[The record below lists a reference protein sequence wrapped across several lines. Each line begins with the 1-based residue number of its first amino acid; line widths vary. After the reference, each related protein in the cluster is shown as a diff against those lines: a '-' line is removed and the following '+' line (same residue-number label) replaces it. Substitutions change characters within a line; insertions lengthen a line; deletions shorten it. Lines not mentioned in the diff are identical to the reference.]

1 MKYWAY
7 INNEIKGPFEKEEL
21 LKIEG
26 FNNSTL
32 VCPQSPV
39 EEETKEWKEA
49 SNFPELAIGN
59 DAVSSSSNQAPDALT
74 LDVSLKKE
82 DIMIER
88 FSVNNLFTPS
98 VDTGESKFSSTDP
111 LSLSQ
116 IRKREEVISQR
127 IVPESSAQSNAVE
140 DKKETAENLNPPSPK
155 TEEPV
160 SADINPNDNPF
171 NIDLP
176 DTDSILG
183 SQTQRE
189 ESPSGDFLKS
199 YDIPE
204 IKEEPKEFKA
214 TSEEFKSE
222 TIEAKPVVE
231 EFKEE
236 IVQSSPSAK
245 DFKIDT
251 EESGGKEVFKKETPR
266 PDLSVLKEDLMKE
279 LDKKISSAKGNAVSK
294 EEFDIF
300 KEEIKKYVSERLVAL
315 PAVSNSE
322 VVNHLDIEVRDL
334 KARLEIIEKNISDM
348 SKIKEQVLEK
358 ESLEPNKAKISDV
371 KPAPD
376 KTVVIKKEEIEKE
389 KKSPDISKFLKPVI
403 YLILLILVIISV
415 GFALKQFGIFDF
427 TKFITK
433 KDNFPKTVVSQ
444 PPKGPV
450 DLNTVVSTQ
459 PAVEPLVQSSTN
471 PPIAENSVQQ
481 SSFPVS
487 EPTQQQNRYDAII
500 DEVREYKIN
509 TDKNLENTVS
519 DIIKSR
525 KGNPG
530 AISWFCEEAQ
540 SGYSITVKG
549 TAQNK
554 EILFKFEY
562 DPKTRILKPLNTLS
576 VNTLKMM
583 MNGDSKTDK
592 PKRTQKTVPK
602 QSQKAT
608 SVSNQSSKEQ
618 GNLKTEKPQEKND
631 DNQEKEEEY
640 LIIGE

>member
-98 VDTGESKFSSTDP
+98 VDTGESKFLSTDP

-116 IRKREEVISQR
+116 IRRREEVVSQR
-127 IVPESSAQSNAVE
+127 IVPETSAQSNAVSGEKENKE
-140 DKKETAENLNPPSPK
+140 DLNLEPSK
-155 TEEPV
+155 TEESV
-160 SADINPNDNPF
+160 LADINTRDTPF

-183 SQTQRE
+183 SQTQE
-189 ESPSGDFLKS
+189 KESPSGDFLKS

-214 TSEEFKSE
+214 TTEEFKNE

-251 EESGGKEVFKKETPR
+251 EESVGKEVFKKESPQ

-279 LDKKISSAKGNAVSK
+279 LDKKISSLRENGVSK

-300 KEEIKKYVSERLVAL
+300 KEEIKKYVSERLATL

-358 ESLEPNKAKISDV
+358 ESLEPNKAKISDI

-389 KKSPDISKFLKPVI
+389 KKTLDISKFLKPVI
-403 YLILLILVIISV
+403 YLVLLILVIISV

-427 TKFITK
+427 TKLISK
-433 KDNFPKTVVSQ
+433 KDNFPKNVVSE

-450 DLNTVVSTQ
+450 DLNAVVSTQ
-459 PAVEPLVQSSTN
+459 TPVEPSVQPSTN
-471 PPIAENSVQQ
+471 PPIAENTIQQ
-481 SSFPVS
+481 STISVS
-487 EPTQQQNRYDAII
+487 LPNHPQNRYDFII

-509 TDKNLENTVS
+509 TDKNLENTIS

-525 KGNPG
+525 KGNPM
-530 AISWFCEEAQ
+530 AMSWFCEEIDT
-540 SGYSITVKG
+540 GYSITVKG

-554 EILFKFEY
+554 EIIFKFEY
-562 DPKTRILKPLNTLS
+562 DPKNKILKPLNTLS
-576 VNTLKMM
+576 INTLKIMM
-583 MNGDSKTDK
+583 GDSKTDK
-592 PKRTQKTVPK
+592 PKRTNKTVAK
-602 QSQKAT
+602 HQQKNT
-608 SVSNQSSKEQ
+608 STSNQTSKEQ
-618 GNLKTEKPQEKND
+618 GNLKTEKPEEKKV
-631 DNQEKEEEY
+631 DNEEKEEEY

>member
-49 SNFPELAIGN
+49 SNFPELAIQN
-59 DAVSSSSNQAPDALT
+59 DTPSSSKDAPEALS

-116 IRKREEVISQR
+116 IRRREEVVSQR
-127 IVPESSAQSNAVE
+127 IIPESSNQSNASDDKEENVE
-140 DKKETAENLNPPSPK
+140 NSNPIPPK
-155 TEEPV
+155 NDEPV

-183 SQTQRE
+183 SQNRE
-189 ESPSGDFLKS
+189 KQSETGDFLKS

-214 TSEEFKSE
+214 EVEEFKSE
-222 TIEAKPVVE
+222 TVEAKPVVE

-236 IVQSSPSAK
+236 VAQTKPSDK
-245 DFKIDT
+245 DFKNT
-251 EESGGKEVFKKETPR
+251 EENEKKEVFQKESLQ
-266 PDLSVLKEDLMKE
+266 PDLSVLKEDLIKD
-279 LDKKISSAKGNAVSK
+279 LDKKISSLTQNAVSK
-294 EEFDIF
+294 EEFDVF
-300 KEEIKKYVSERLVAL
+300 REEIKKYVSERLDSL
-315 PAVSNSE
+315 PAVSNLE

-334 KARLEIIEKNISDM
+334 KARLEIMEKNISDM
-348 SKIKEQVLEK
+348 NKIKEQVLEK
-358 ESLEPNKAKISDV
+358 ENIEPNKDKISDV

-376 KTVVIKKEEIEKE
+376 KTVVIKKEEPVKE
-389 KKSPDISKFLKPVI
+389 KKSLDIGKFLKPIV
-403 YLILLILVIISV
+403 YLILLILVVISV

-427 TKFITK
+427 TKFISK
-433 KDNFPKTVVSQ
+433 KEDFPKPEISK

-450 DLNTVVSTQ
+450 DLNAVVSTQ
-459 PAVEPLVQSSTN
+459 TPVEPSVQPSTN
-471 PPIAENSVQQ
+471 PPIAENTIQQ
-481 SSFPVS
+481 STISVS
-487 EPTQQQNRYDAII
+487 LPNHPQNRYDFII

-509 TDKNLENTVS
+509 TDKNLENTIS

-530 AISWFCEEAQ
+530 SVSWFCEETQ

-562 DPKTRILKPLNTLS
+562 EPKTRILKPLNTLS

-583 MNGDSKTDK
+583 MSGDSKIDK
-592 PKRTQKTVPK
+592 PKRTQKIASK
-602 QSQKAT
+602 QPQKNT
-608 SVSNQSSKEQ
+608 SVSNQASKED
-618 GNLKTEKPQEKND
+618 GNLKTEKPQEKNA
-631 DNQEKEEEY
+631 DNDEKEEEY

>member
-49 SNFPELAIGN
+49 SNFPELVIQN
-59 DAVSSSSNQAPDALT
+59 DAVPSSSSQAPDALT

-116 IRKREEVISQR
+116 IRRREEVVSQR
-127 IVPESSAQSNAVE
+127 IVPETSAQSNAVSGEKENKE
-140 DKKETAENLNPPSPK
+140 DLNLEPSK
-155 TEEPV
+155 TEESV
-160 SADINPNDNPF
+160 LADINTRDTPF

-183 SQTQRE
+183 SQTQE
-189 ESPSGDFLKS
+189 KESPGGDFLKS

-214 TSEEFKSE
+214 TTEEFKNE

-251 EESGGKEVFKKETPR
+251 EESVGKEVFKKESPQ

-279 LDKKISSAKGNAVSK
+279 LDKKISSLRENGVSK

-300 KEEIKKYVSERLVAL
+300 KEEIKKYVSERLATL

-358 ESLEPNKAKISDV
+358 ESLEPNKAKISDI

-389 KKSPDISKFLKPVI
+389 KKTLDISKFLKPVI
-403 YLILLILVIISV
+403 YLVLLILVIISV

-427 TKFITK
+427 TKLISK
-433 KDNFPKTVVSQ
+433 KDNFPKNVVSE

-450 DLNTVVSTQ
+450 DLNAVVSTQ
-459 PAVEPLVQSSTN
+459 TPVEPSVQPSTN
-471 PPIAENSVQQ
+471 PPIAENTIQQ
-481 SSFPVS
+481 STISVS
-487 EPTQQQNRYDAII
+487 LPNHPQNRYDFII

-509 TDKNLENTVS
+509 TDKNLENTIS

-525 KGNPG
+525 KGNPM
-530 AISWFCEEAQ
+530 AMSWFCEEIDT
-540 SGYSITVKG
+540 GYSITVKG

-554 EILFKFEY
+554 EIIFKFEY
-562 DPKTRILKPLNTLS
+562 DPKNKILKPLNTLS
-576 VNTLKMM
+576 INTLKIMM
-583 MNGDSKTDK
+583 GDSKTDK
-592 PKRTQKTVPK
+592 PKRTNKTVAK
-602 QSQKAT
+602 HQQKNT
-608 SVSNQSSKEQ
+608 STSNQTSKEQ
-618 GNLKTEKPQEKND
+618 GNLKTEKPEEKKV
-631 DNQEKEEEY
+631 DNEEKEEEY

>member
-49 SNFPELAIGN
+49 SNFPELAIQN
-59 DAVSSSSNQAPDALT
+59 DTPSSSKDAPEALS

-116 IRKREEVISQR
+116 IRRREEVVSQR
-127 IVPESSAQSNAVE
+127 IIPESSNQSNASDDKEENVE
-140 DKKETAENLNPPSPK
+140 NSNPIPPK
-155 TEEPV
+155 NDEPV

-183 SQTQRE
+183 SQNRE
-189 ESPSGDFLKS
+189 KQSETGDFLKS

-214 TSEEFKSE
+214 EVEEFKSE
-222 TIEAKPVVE
+222 TVEAKPVVE

-236 IVQSSPSAK
+236 VAQTKPSDK
-245 DFKIDT
+245 DFKNT
-251 EESGGKEVFKKETPR
+251 EENEKKEVFQKESLQ

-279 LDKKISSAKGNAVSK
+279 LDKKISSLRENGVSK

-300 KEEIKKYVSERLVAL
+300 KEEIKKYVSERLATL

-358 ESLEPNKAKISDV
+358 ESLEPNKAKISDI

-389 KKSPDISKFLKPVI
+389 KKTLDISKFLKPVI
-403 YLILLILVIISV
+403 YLVLLILVIISV

-427 TKFITK
+427 TKLISK
-433 KDNFPKTVVSQ
+433 KDNFPKNVVSK

-450 DLNTVVSTQ
+450 DLNAVVSTQ
-459 PAVEPLVQSSTN
+459 TPVEPSVQPSTN
-471 PPIAENSVQQ
+471 PPIAENTIQQ
-481 SSFPVS
+481 STISVS
-487 EPTQQQNRYDAII
+487 LPNHPQNRYDFII

-509 TDKNLENTVS
+509 TDKNLENTIS

-530 AISWFCEEAQ
+530 SVSWFCEETQ

-562 DPKTRILKPLNTLS
+562 EPKTRILKPLNTLS

-583 MNGDSKTDK
+583 MSGDSKIDK
-592 PKRTQKTVPK
+592 PKRTQKIASK
-602 QSQKAT
+602 QPQKNT
-608 SVSNQSSKEQ
+608 SVSNQASKED
-618 GNLKTEKPQEKND
+618 GNLKTEKPQEKNA
-631 DNQEKEEEY
+631 DNDEKEEEY

>member
-49 SNFPELAIGN
+49 SNFPELAIQS

-116 IRKREEVISQR
+116 IRKRKEVISQR
-127 IVPESSAQSNAVE
+127 IVPESSAQSNQVE
-140 DKKETAENLNPPSPK
+140 DKKENAENLNSPPPK
-155 TEEPV
+155 TEKPV
-160 SADINPNDNPF
+160 SADINPSDNPF

-183 SQTQRE
+183 SQTKE
-189 ESPSGDFLKS
+189 KESPTGDFLKS

-214 TSEEFKSE
+214 TAEEFKSE

-251 EESGGKEVFKKETPR
+251 QESGEKEVFKKETLQT
-266 PDLSVLKEDLMKE
+266 DVSSLKEDLIKE
-279 LDKKISSAKGNAVSK
+279 LDKKISSAKENAVSK

-300 KEEIKKYVSERLVAL
+300 KEEIKKYLSERLAAL

-334 KARLEIIEKNISDM
+334 KARLEIMEKTISDM

-358 ESLEPNKAKISDV
+358 ERFETSKAKISDV

-389 KKSPDISKFLKPVI
+389 KKALDVGKFLKPII
-403 YLILLILVIISV
+403 YLILFVLVLISV

-427 TKFITK
+427 TKFISK
-433 KDNFPKTVVSQ
+433 KENFAKPPVSE

-450 DLNTVVSTQ
+450 DLNAVVSTQ

-487 EPTQQQNRYDAII
+487 APNQQQNRYDAII
-500 DEVREYKIN
+500 EEVREYKIN
-509 TDKNLENTVS
+509 TDKNLENTIL
-519 DIIKSR
+519 DIMKSR

-530 AISWFCEEAQ
+530 SISWFCEETE
-540 SGYSITVKG
+540 SGYLISVKG

-554 EILFKFEY
+554 EVLFKFEY
-562 DPKTRILKPLNTLS
+562 DQKTRILKPLNTLS

-592 PKRTQKTVPK
+592 PKRTQKNASK
-602 QSQKAT
+602 QPQKIP
-608 SVSNQSSKEQ
+608 SVSNQASKEE
-618 GNLKTEKPQEKND
+618 GNLKTEKPQEKNA
-631 DNQEKEEEY
+631 DNDEKEEEY